1 MHFVCILLLKSLHM
15 SGKSCTFAAFL
26 NVCKIMK
33 SEPLQKVDQL
43 PESQQLYTD
52 VCHIIDETRT
62 RVAVYVN
69 AEVCHTNWLIGK
81 RIKEDILY
89 NKRAEYGKQVVKNL
103 SARLTEKYGRG
114 WSDRTLL
121 HCIRAAYTFTEEEI
135 VYAVRRQFSWTHL
148 RSIMFLEDPLAR
160 KFYMQMCCYE
170 HWDTRTLDKKIESQ
184 LYERTAISRRP
195 EDVIRQAL
203 EETEDKQT
211 LVPDLVFRSSYFLD
225 ALGLPDSFSEKD
237 LESAIITQMQEF
249 LNEMGTDFAFL
260 ARQKRI
266 TIDATD
272 YYIDLL
278 FYHRGLRRLV
288 AIDLKLGK
296 FKPEHE
302 GQMRLY
308 LRYLNQNE
316 RREGE
321 ESPIGLILCSEGNTE
336 HIEYLML
343 DEDSPV
349 KVAQYY
355 TQLPDRK
362 VLAEKLQRAI
372 AIARE
377 HYTEQHLQD
386 KETE

>member
-1 MHFVCILLLKSLHM
+1 MSQDLQNINTLK
-15 SGKSCTFAAFL
+15 
-26 NVCKIMK
+26 
-33 SEPLQKVDQL
+33 
-43 PESQQLYTD
+43 ESFQLYTD
-52 VCHIIDETRT
+52 VCRIIDDTRN

-69 AEVCHTNWLIGK
+69 SEVCQTNWRIGK
-81 RIKEDILY
+81 RIKEDVLF

-103 SARLTEKYGRG
+103 SVRLTERYGKG
-114 WSDRTLL
+114 WSLQTLQ

-135 VYAVRRQFSWTHL
+135 VYAVRMQFSWTQL
-148 RSIMFLEDPLAR
+148 RSVMFISDPLAR
-160 KFYMQMCCYE
+160 QFYMQMCQYE
-170 HWDTRTLDKKIESQ
+170 RWSTRTLEEKIDSQ

-195 EDVIRQAL
+195 EEVIRQTLDEHA
-203 EETEDKQT
+203 EKQM

-225 ALGLPDSFSEKD
+225 ALGLPDYFSEKD
-237 LESAIITQMQEF
+237 LENAILSQMQTF

-278 FYHRGLRRLV
+278 FYHRGLHRLV

-296 FKPEHE
+296 FKPEYE

-308 LRYLNQNE
+308 LRYLDQNE
-316 RREGE
+316 KRADEG
-321 ESPIGLILCSEGNTE
+321 SPIGLILCSEGNTE

-343 DEDSPV
+343 EEQSPI

-355 TQLPDRK
+355 TQLPDK
-362 VLAEKLQRAI
+362 VILAEKLQRAI

-377 HYTEQHLQD
+377 YFEQKKD
-386 KETE
+386 

>member
-1 MHFVCILLLKSLHM
+1 MPQVDID
-15 SGKSCTFAAFL
+15 GE
-26 NVCKIMK
+26 IMT
-33 SEPLQKVDQL
+33 S
-43 PESQQLYTD
+43 QLYAD
-52 VCHIIDETRT
+52 VCNIIDDTRN
-62 RVAVYVN
+62 RIAVYVN
-69 AEVCHTNWLIGK
+69 SEVCHTNWLVGK
-81 RIKEDILY
+81 RIKEDVLY
-89 NKRAEYGKQVVKNL
+89 NQRAEYGKQVIKTLSVK
-103 SARLTEKYGRG
+103 LTERYGKG
-114 WSDRTLL
+114 WGVSTLQ
-121 HCIRAAYTFTEEEI
+121 HCVRAAYTFTEEEI
-135 VYAVRRQFSWTHL
+135 LYAVRRQFSWTSL
-148 RSIMFLEDPLAR
+148 RTMMSISDPLAR
-160 KFYMQMCCYE
+160 QFYMQMCQYE
-170 HWDTRTLDKKIESQ
+170 HWSTRTLEEKIDSQ
-184 LYERTAISRRP
+184 LYERTMISHRP

-203 EETEDKQT
+203 DEHAETQK

-225 ALGLPDSFSEKD
+225 VLGLPDAFSEKD
-237 LESAIITQMQEF
+237 LEGAILSQMQEF

-278 FYHRGLRRLV
+278 FYHRGLKRLI

-296 FKPEHE
+296 FKPEYE

-308 LRYLNQNE
+308 LRYLNHNE

-343 DEDSPV
+343 DEDSPI

-355 TQLPDRK
+355 TQLPDKK
-362 VLAEKLQRAI
+362 VLFERLQRAI

-377 HYTEQHLQD
+377 HYDYLHLRS
-386 KETE
+386 E